1 MAQGYRNDTEH
12 VPHVSIITTKI
23 EPNNNDKES
32 IKMNIK
38 EILATKVSAAMVAAG
53 LPEGTN
59 PAISLSNR
67 PQFGDYQANGV
78 MGAAKKLKTNPREL
92 ATKVVAELNL
102 EGIASKIELA
112 GPGFINIHLCQNW
125 LAAQLNA
132 IAQDAHIGVTQ
143 RGTLDSDKV
152 QTVVVDYSAPNL
164 AKEMHVGHLRSTI
177 IGDAVVRALEFR
189 GDKVIRQNHMG
200 DWGTQFGMLIAHL
213 SDKLASNEVAETA
226 LADLENFYREA
237 KVRFDDEEGF
247 ADRARADVVKLQ
259 SGDEACAKL
268 WQQFIDISITHSE
281 EIYAKLNVSLQRSDI
296 MGESAYNDDLST
308 VIDELMANEIAVED
322 QGAKVVFIDE
332 MANKDGEPSVFIVQ
346 KSGGGFLYATTD
358 LSACRYRSGKLAA
371 DRIIIFTDARQ
382 ALHFKQVE
390 IVARKAGFLPENVG
404 YQHCPF
410 GMMMG
415 DDGKPF
421 KTRTGGTIKL
431 AELLDEAVVRAS
443 ALIKEKNP
451 EISDADLAVI
461 SEKVG
466 IGAVKFADLSKN
478 RTSDYIFNWKTMLSF
493 EGATAPYLQYAYS
506 RIQSI
511 FAKAGAI
518 QNNADINIIE
528 PQEKT
533 LALKLLQLEDVVDAV
548 ISECTPNLLCNY
560 LYELAS
566 LYMSFYEACP
576 ILKEGIS
583 DEVKASRLALCHVIA
598 NTLKQGLDILGI
610 EVMDRM

>member
-1 MAQGYRNDTEH
+1 
-12 VPHVSIITTKI
+12 
-23 EPNNNDKES
+23 
-32 IKMNIK
+32 
-38 EILATKVSAAMVAAG
+38 MVAAG

-92 ATKVVAELNL
+92 AAKVVENL
-102 EGIASKIELA
+102 DLDGIANKIELA
-112 GPGFINIHLCQNW
+112 GPGFINIHLDDKW
-125 LAAQLNA
+125 LAEQLNTV
-132 IAQDAHIGVTQ
+132 AQDEHIGVTQ
-143 RGTLDSDKV
+143 KGTGSEGSLQDKQ

-213 SDKLASNEVAETA
+213 SDKLAGDEVAETA
-226 LADLENFYREA
+226 LSDLENFYREA
-237 KVRFDDEEGF
+237 KIRFDNEEGF

-259 SGDEACAKL
+259 SGDADSAKL
-268 WQQFIDISITHSE
+268 WQQFINISIAHSE
-281 EIYAKLNVSLQRSDI
+281 EIYKKLNVSLKRSDI
-296 MGESAYNDDLST
+296 MGESSYNDDLQT
-308 VIDELMANEIAVED
+308 VVDELMAKEIAVES
-322 QGAKVVFIDE
+322 QGAKAVFINE

-382 ALHFKQVE
+382 SLHFKQVE
-390 IVARKAGFLPENVG
+390 MVARKADLLPEHVG
-404 YQHCPF
+404 YDHCPF

-431 AELLDEAVVRAS
+431 AELLDEAVSRAS
-443 ALIKEKNP
+443 DLIKEKNP
-451 EISDADLAVI
+451 DIDSATLAELSD
-461 SEKVG
+461 KVG

-511 FAKAGAI
+511 FVKAGTT
-518 QNNADINIIE
+518 QNQAEINIVE
-528 PQEKT
+528 PQEKA
-533 LALKLLQLEDVVDAV
+533 LALKILQLEDVIDAV

-583 DEVKASRLALCHVIA
+583 DEVKASRLALCQVVA
-598 NTLKQGLDILGI
+598 QTLKQGLDVLGI
-610 EVMDRM
+610 DVMDRM

>member
-1 MAQGYRNDTEH
+1 
-12 VPHVSIITTKI
+12 
-23 EPNNNDKES
+23 
-32 IKMNIK
+32 MNIK
-38 EILATKVSAAMVAAG
+38 NILAEKVSAAMVAAG

-59 PAISLSNR
+59 PAVSLSNR
-67 PQFGDYQANGV
+67 PNFGDYQANGV
-78 MGAAKKLKTNPREL
+78 MGAAKKLKMNPREL
-92 ATKVVAELNL
+92 ATKVVSELDL
-102 EGIASKIELA
+102 DGIASKVELA
-112 GPGFINIHLCQNW
+112 GPGFINIHLDEKW
-125 LAAQLNA
+125 LAAQLNV
-132 IAQDAHIGVTQ
+132 IAKDAHIGVSQ
-143 RGTLDSDKV
+143 RGSHTDDKV
-152 QTVVVDYSAPNL
+152 QNVVVDYSAPNL

-189 GDKVIRQNHMG
+189 GDNVIRQNHMG

-213 SDKLASNEVAETA
+213 SDKLASDEVAETA

-237 KVRFDDEEGF
+237 KVRFDNEEGF

-259 SGDEACAKL
+259 SGDADSAKL

-281 EIYAKLNVSLQRSDI
+281 EIYAKLNVSLKRSDI
-296 MGESAYNDDLST
+296 MGESAYNGDLSSI
-308 VIDELMANEIAVED
+308 VDELMSKNIAEES
-322 QGAKVVFIDE
+322 QGAKVVFINE
-332 MANKDGEPSVFIVQ
+332 MANKDGEAPVFIVQ

-358 LSACRYRSGKLAA
+358 LSACRYRSDKLAA
-371 DRIIIFTDARQ
+371 NRIIIFTDARQ

-390 IVARKAGFLPENVG
+390 IVARKADLLPESVG

-451 EISDADLAVI
+451 EINEADLDDI
-461 SEKVG
+461 SKKVG

-511 FAKAGAI
+511 FSKVEATNAKIASA
-518 QNNADINIIE
+518 INIIE
-528 PQEKT
+528 PQEKA
-533 LALKLLQLEDVVDAV
+533 LALKLLQLEDVIDAV
-548 ISECTPNLLCNY
+548 INECTPNLLCNY

-576 ILKEGIS
+576 ILKEGITT
-583 DEVKASRLALCHVIA
+583 DVKESRLALCNVIA
-598 NTLKQGLDILGI
+598 ETLKQGLDILGI

>member
-1 MAQGYRNDTEH
+1 
-12 VPHVSIITTKI
+12 
-23 EPNNNDKES
+23 
-32 IKMNIK
+32 MNIK
-38 EILATKVSAAMVAAG
+38 QILANKVSAAMVAAG
-53 LPEGTN
+53 LPADTN

-92 ATKVVAELNL
+92 ATKVVEHLDL
-102 EGIASKIELA
+102 DGIADNIELA
-112 GPGFINIHLCQNW
+112 GPGFINIHLSPTW
-125 LAAQLNA
+125 LAAQLNTVA
-132 IAQDAHIGVTQ
+132 NDNHIGVSQ
-143 RGTLDSDKV
+143 RGTGSEKKP

-213 SDKLASNEVAETA
+213 SDKLASDEVAETA
-226 LADLENFYREA
+226 LSDLENFYREA
-237 KVRFDDEEGF
+237 KVRFDNEEGF

-259 SGDEACAKL
+259 SGDAQCAKL
-268 WQQFIDISITHSE
+268 WQQFIDISIAHSE
-281 EIYAKLNVSLQRSDI
+281 DIYTKLNVSLKRSDI

-308 VIDELMANEIAVED
+308 IIDELMASEIAVED

-332 MANKDGEPSVFIVQ
+332 MANKDGDPSVFIVQ

-358 LSACRYRSGKLAA
+358 LSACRYRSGKLKA

-390 IVARKAGFLPENVG
+390 IVARKAGLLPENVG
-404 YQHCPF
+404 YDHCPF

-415 DDGKPF
+415 KDGKPF

-431 AELLDEAVVRAS
+431 AELLDEAVSRAS
-443 ALIKEKNP
+443 DLIKEKNP
-451 EISDADLAVI
+451 DIDDKTLADIAN
-461 SEKVG
+461 KVG

-478 RTSDYIFNWKTMLSF
+478 RTSDYIFNWQTMLSF

-511 FAKAGAI
+511 FTKAESAKAESAKAESAKAQSANKQASI
-518 QNNADINIIE
+518 TIIE
-528 PQEKT
+528 PQEKA
-533 LALKLLQLEDVVDAV
+533 LALKLLQLEDVIDAV

-576 ILKEGIS
+576 ILKDGI
-583 DEVKASRLALCHVIA
+583 DQQVKESRLALCNLIA
-598 NTLKQGLDILGI
+598 STLKQGLDILGI
-610 EVMDRM
+610 EVMERM

>member
-1 MAQGYRNDTEH
+1 
-12 VPHVSIITTKI
+12 
-23 EPNNNDKES
+23 
-32 IKMNIK
+32 MNIK
-38 EILATKVSAAMVAAG
+38 QLLSDIVLKAMVDAG
-53 LPEGTN
+53 LPQDTN
-59 PAISLSNR
+59 PAVSQSTK

-92 ATKVVAELNL
+92 ATKVVESLTPALVDA
-102 EGIASKIELA
+102 GIAEKIELA
-112 GPGFINIHLCQNW
+112 GPGFINIHLSKTW
-125 LAAQLNA
+125 LASALAQAANDEKL
-132 IAQDAHIGVTQ
+132 GVTQ
-143 RGTLDSDKV
+143 RAEP

-200 DWGTQFGMLIAHL
+200 DWGTQFGMLLAHL
-213 SDKLASNEVAETA
+213 SDKLAANEVAETA

-237 KVRFDDEEGF
+237 KVRFDEEDGF
-247 ADRARADVVKLQ
+247 ADRAREYVVKLQ
-259 SGDEACAKL
+259 SGDADCATL
-268 WQQFIDISITHSE
+268 WQQFIDISIHHSE
-281 EIYAKLNVSLQRSDI
+281 EIYDKLNVTLTRQDI
-296 MGESAYNDDLST
+296 MGESAYNPDLPA
-308 VIDELMANEIAVED
+308 VIDELMAKGIAVED
-322 QGAKVVFIDE
+322 QGAKVVFIEE

-346 KSGGGFLYATTD
+346 KSGGGYLYATTD
-358 LSACRYRSGKLAA
+358 LSACRYRSNELNA

-390 IVARKAGFLPENVG
+390 IVARKAGFLPENVA
-404 YQHCPF
+404 YDHCPF

-431 AELLDEAVVRAS
+431 ADLLDEAVTRATE
-443 ALIKEKNP
+443 LIKEKNP
-451 EISDADLAVI
+451 EMPAEQL
-461 SEKVG
+461 SEVAQKVG

-511 FAKAGAI
+511 FTKAGVKSEQLPSQATI
-518 QNNADINIIE
+518 VE
-528 PQEKT
+528 PQEKA
-533 LALKLLQLEDVVDAV
+533 LALKLLQLEEVLDAV
-548 ISECTPNLLCNY
+548 ISDGTPNLLCNY

-576 ILKEGIS
+576 ILKDGI
-583 DEVKASRLALCHVIA
+583 DEETKLSRLALCHAIA
-598 NTLKQGLDILGI
+598 NTLEKGLDILGI
-610 EVMDRM
+610 EVMERM

>member
-1 MAQGYRNDTEH
+1 
-12 VPHVSIITTKI
+12 
-23 EPNNNDKES
+23 
-32 IKMNIK
+32 MNIK
-38 EILATKVSAAMVAAG
+38 QILAKKVSAAMLAAG

-92 ATKVVAELNL
+92 ATKVVEQLNL
-102 EGIASKIELA
+102 DGIADKIELA
-112 GPGFINIHLCQNW
+112 GPGFINIHLAKTW
-125 LAAQLNA
+125 LASQLSNVA
-132 IAQDAHIGVTQ
+132 NDEYIGVTQ
-143 RGTLDSDKV
+143 RGKSEADKK

-213 SDKLASNEVAETA
+213 SDKLASDEVAETA

-237 KVRFDDEEGF
+237 KVRFDEEEGF

-259 SGDEACAKL
+259 SGDEQCAKL
-268 WQQFIDISITHSE
+268 WQQFIDISISHSE
-281 EIYAKLNVSLQRSDI
+281 EIYDKLNVSLTRKDI

-308 VIDELMANEIAVED
+308 VIDELMANKIAVED

-346 KSGGGFLYATTD
+346 KSGGGYLYATTD
-358 LSACRYRSGKLAA
+358 LSACRYRSGKLQA

-390 IVARKAGFLPENVG
+390 IVARKAGFLPEQVV
-404 YQHCPF
+404 YDHCPF

-431 AELLDEAVVRAS
+431 AELLDEAVTRAS
-443 ALIKEKNP
+443 GLIKEKNP
-451 EISDADLAVI
+451 DIDEVTLADISK
-461 SEKVG
+461 KVG

-511 FAKAGAI
+511 FTKAEAATFSDNI
-518 QNNADINIIE
+518 QVIE
-528 PQEKT
+528 PQEKA
-533 LALKLLQLEDVVDAV
+533 LALKLLQLEDVIDAV

-583 DEVKASRLALCHVIA
+583 AEVKESRLALCNLIA
-598 NTLKQGLDILGI
+598 KTLQQGLDILGI
-610 EVMDRM
+610 DVMDRM

>member
-1 MAQGYRNDTEH
+1 
-12 VPHVSIITTKI
+12 
-23 EPNNNDKES
+23 
-32 IKMNIK
+32 MNISN
-38 EILATKVSAAMVAAG
+38 ILSEKVSAAMTAAG

-67 PQFGDYQANGV
+67 ANFGDYQANGV

-92 ATKVVAELNL
+92 ATKVVEALDLN
-102 EGIASKIELA
+102 GIAEKIELA
-112 GPGFINIHLCQNW
+112 GPGFINIHLDKNW
-125 LAAQLNA
+125 LAEQLNN
-132 IAQDAHIGVTQ
+132 ISTDANLGVSQ
-143 RGTLDSDKV
+143 SAKP
-152 QTVVVDYSAPNL
+152 QNVVVDYSAPNL

-189 GDKVIRQNHMG
+189 GEHVIRQNHMG
-200 DWGTQFGMLIAHL
+200 DWGTQFGMLLAHL

-226 LADLENFYREA
+226 LSDLENFYREA
-237 KVRFDDEEGF
+237 KVRFDNEDGF
-247 ADRARADVVKLQ
+247 ADRARDYVVKLQ
-259 SGDEACAKL
+259 GGDTDCATL
-268 WQQFIDISITHSE
+268 WQQFIDISISHSE
-281 EIYAKLNVSLQRSDI
+281 DIYKKLNVTLARKDI
-296 MGESAYNDDLST
+296 MGESAYNDDLSN
-308 VIDELMANEIAVED
+308 VIDELMAQKIAVED
-322 QGAKVVFIDE
+322 QGAKVVFINE
-332 MANKDGEPSVFIVQ
+332 MANKDGDPSVFIVQ
-346 KSGGGFLYATTD
+346 KSGGGYLYATTD
-358 LSACRYRSGKLAA
+358 LSACRYRSGKLKA

-382 ALHFKQVE
+382 GLHFKQVE
-390 IVARKAGFLPENVG
+390 IVARKAGFLPEHVA
-404 YQHCPF
+404 YDHCPF

-415 DDGKPF
+415 DDGTPF

-431 AELLDEAVVRAS
+431 AELLDEAIVRAA

-451 EISDADLAVI
+451 DITDAELTEI

-511 FAKAGAI
+511 FTKANFSADNMQGIAI
-518 QNNADINIIE
+518 VE
-528 PQEKT
+528 PQEKA
-533 LALKLLQLEDVVDAV
+533 LAMKLLQLENVINSV

-576 ILKEGIS
+576 ILKDDIA
-583 DEVKASRLALCHVIA
+583 DDVKQSRLALSYMIA
-598 NTLKQGLDILGI
+598 NTMKQGLDILGI
-610 EVMDRM
+610 DVMERM

>member
-1 MAQGYRNDTEH
+1 
-12 VPHVSIITTKI
+12 
-23 EPNNNDKES
+23 
-32 IKMNIK
+32 MNISN
-38 EILATKVSAAMVAAG
+38 ILSEKVKLAMITAG

-67 PQFGDYQANGV
+67 ANFGDYQANGV

-92 ATKVVAELNL
+92 ATKVVDALDL
-102 EGIASKIELA
+102 SGIAEKVELA
-112 GPGFINIHLCQNW
+112 GPGFINIHLDQQW
-125 LAAQLNA
+125 LATQLN
-132 IAQDAHIGVTQ
+132 QVSNDKNLGVSQSATPQ
-143 RGTLDSDKV
+143 N
-152 QTVVVDYSAPNL
+152 VVVDYSAPNL

-189 GDKVIRQNHMG
+189 GEHVIRQNHMG
-200 DWGTQFGMLIAHL
+200 DWGTQFGMLLAHL

-247 ADRARADVVKLQ
+247 ADRARDYVVKLQ
-259 SGDEACAKL
+259 SGEAQCAVL
-268 WQQFIDISITHSE
+268 WQQFIDISIAHSE
-281 EIYAKLNVSLQRSDI
+281 DIYQKLNVTLTRDDI
-296 MGESAYNDDLST
+296 MGESAYNDDLSN
-308 VIDELMANEIAVED
+308 VIDELMAQKIAVED
-322 QGAKVVFIDE
+322 QGAKVVFINE
-332 MANKDGEPSVFIVQ
+332 MANKDGDPSVFIVQ
-346 KSGGGFLYATTD
+346 KSGGGYLYATTD
-358 LSACRYRSGKLAA
+358 LSACRYRSNELKA

-390 IVARKAGFLPENVG
+390 IVARKAGLLPEHVG
-404 YQHCPF
+404 YDHCPF

-431 AELLDEAVVRAS
+431 AELLDEAVVRAK
-443 ALIKEKNP
+443 AVIAEKNP
-451 EISDADLAVI
+451 DYSEEKLTELAN
-461 SEKVG
+461 KVG

-511 FAKAGAI
+511 FAKADFTGVS
-518 QNNADINIIE
+518 NANSIVIVE
-528 PQEKT
+528 PQEKA
-533 LALKLLQLEDVVDAV
+533 LALKLLQLENVIDSV

-576 ILKEGIS
+576 ILKDDIT
-583 DEVKASRLALCHVIA
+583 DEVKQSRLALCQVIA

-610 EVMDRM
+610 DVMERM

>member
-1 MAQGYRNDTEH
+1 
-12 VPHVSIITTKI
+12 
-23 EPNNNDKES
+23 
-32 IKMNIK
+32 MNISD
-38 EILATKVSAAMVAAG
+38 ILSEKVKLAMTAAG

-67 PQFGDYQANGV
+67 ANFGDYQANGV

-92 ATKVVAELNL
+92 ATKVVDALDL
-102 EGIASKIELA
+102 SGIAEKVELA
-112 GPGFINIHLCQNW
+112 GPGFINIHLDQQW
-125 LAAQLNA
+125 LATQLN
-132 IAQDAHIGVTQ
+132 QVSNDKNLGVSQSATPQ
-143 RGTLDSDKV
+143 N
-152 QTVVVDYSAPNL
+152 VVVDYSAPNL

-189 GDKVIRQNHMG
+189 GEHVIRQNHMG
-200 DWGTQFGMLIAHL
+200 DWGTQFGMLLAHL

-247 ADRARADVVKLQ
+247 ADRARDYVVKLQ
-259 SGDEACAKL
+259 SGEAQCAVL
-268 WQQFIDISITHSE
+268 WQQFIDISIAHSE
-281 EIYAKLNVSLQRSDI
+281 DIYQKLNVTLTRDDI
-296 MGESAYNDDLST
+296 MGESAYNDDLSN
-308 VIDELMANEIAVED
+308 VIDELMAQKIAVED
-322 QGAKVVFIDE
+322 QGAKVVFINE
-332 MANKDGEPSVFIVQ
+332 MANKDGDPSVFIVQ
-346 KSGGGFLYATTD
+346 KSGGGYLYATTD
-358 LSACRYRSGKLAA
+358 LSACRYRSNELKA

-390 IVARKAGFLPENVG
+390 IVARKAGLLPEHVG
-404 YQHCPF
+404 YDHCPF

-431 AELLDEAVVRAS
+431 AELLDEAVVRAK
-443 ALIKEKNP
+443 AVIAEKNP
-451 EISDADLAVI
+451 DYSEEKLTELAN
-461 SEKVG
+461 KVG

-511 FAKAGAI
+511 FAKADFTGVS
-518 QNNADINIIE
+518 NANSIVIVE
-528 PQEKT
+528 PQEKA
-533 LALKLLQLEDVVDAV
+533 LALKLLQLENVIDSV

-576 ILKEGIS
+576 ILKDDIT
-583 DEVKASRLALCHVIA
+583 DEVKQSRLALCQVIA

-610 EVMDRM
+610 DVMERM

>member
-1 MAQGYRNDTEH
+1 M
-12 VPHVSIITTKI
+12 SIIDAKI

-38 EILATKVSAAMVAAG
+38 NILSEKVSAAMVAAG

-59 PAISLSNR
+59 PAVSLSNR
-67 PQFGDYQANGV
+67 PNFGDYQANGV

-92 ATKVVAELNL
+92 ATKVVAELDL
-102 EGIASKIELA
+102 DGIASKVELA
-112 GPGFINIHLCQNW
+112 GPGFINIHLDENW
-125 LAAQLNA
+125 LAAQLNEVA
-132 IAQDAHIGVTQ
+132 KDEFIGVAQ
-143 RGTLDSDKV
+143 RSTTSGEINADDKQ

-213 SDKLASNEVAETA
+213 SDKLASDEVAETA

-237 KVRFDDEEGF
+237 KVRFDNEEGF

-259 SGDEACAKL
+259 SGDAACAKL

-281 EIYAKLNVSLQRSDI
+281 DIYAKLNVSLKRSDI

-308 VIDELMANEIAVED
+308 VIDELMAKEIAEES
-322 QGAKVVFIDE
+322 QGAKVVFINE
-332 MANKDGEPSVFIVQ
+332 MANKDGEAPVFIVQ

-390 IVARKAGFLPENVG
+390 IVSRKAGFLPDNVA

-431 AELLDEAVVRAS
+431 AELLDESIVRAA

-451 EISDADLAVI
+451 EISDTDLAEI
-461 SEKVG
+461 SKKVG

-511 FAKAGAI
+511 FSKAGAVED
-518 QNNADINIIE
+518 NAAINIIE
-528 PQEKT
+528 PQEKA

-583 DEVKASRLALCHVIA
+583 EEVKASRLALCRVVA
-598 NTLKQGLDILGI
+598 DTLKQGLDILGI

>member
-1 MAQGYRNDTEH
+1 
-12 VPHVSIITTKI
+12 
-23 EPNNNDKES
+23 
-32 IKMNIK
+32 MNIK
-38 EILATKVSAAMVAAG
+38 EILSIKVSQAMVAAG

-59 PAISLSNR
+59 PAVSLSNR
-67 PQFGDYQANGV
+67 PNFGDYQANGV

-102 EGIASKIELA
+102 DGIASKVELA
-112 GPGFINIHLCQNW
+112 GPGFINIHLDEKW
-125 LAAQLNA
+125 LAAQLNTV
-132 IAQDAHIGVTQ
+132 AQDTHIGVSQ
-143 RGTLDSDKV
+143 RGASENDKQ

-213 SDKLASNEVAETA
+213 SDKLASDEVAETA

-237 KVRFDDEEGF
+237 KVRFDNEEGF

-259 SGDEACAKL
+259 SGDADSAKL
-268 WQQFIDISITHSE
+268 WQQFIDISIAHSE
-281 EIYAKLNVSLQRSDI
+281 EIYAKLNVSLKRSDI

-308 VIDELMANEIAVED
+308 VVDELMASGIAEES

-332 MANKDGEPSVFIVQ
+332 MANKDGERPVFIVQ

-382 ALHFKQVE
+382 GLHFKQVE
-390 IVARKAGFLPENVG
+390 IVARKAGFLPTNVG

-451 EISDADLAVI
+451 EISDVDLAEI
-461 SEKVG
+461 SNKVG

-511 FAKAGAI
+511 FSKAQASAGTLPA
-518 QNNADINIIE
+518 NATITITIIE
-528 PQEKT
+528 PQEKA
-533 LALKLLQLEDVVDAV
+533 LALKLLQLEDVIDAV

-583 DEVKASRLALCHVIA
+583 EEVKASRLALCKVIA
-598 NTLKQGLDILGI
+598 DTLKQGLDILGI

>member
-1 MAQGYRNDTEH
+1 
-12 VPHVSIITTKI
+12 
-23 EPNNNDKES
+23 
-32 IKMNIK
+32 MNIK
-38 EILATKVSAAMVAAG
+38 QILSDKVSAAMVAAG

-59 PAISLSNR
+59 PAVSLATR
-67 PQFGDYQANGV
+67 TGFGDYQANGV

-92 ATKVVAELNL
+92 ATKVVDNL
-102 EGIASKIELA
+102 QLAGIASHVELA
-112 GPGFINIHLCQNW
+112 GPGFINIHLNEQW
-125 LAAQLNA
+125 LSSQLNN
-132 IAQDAHIGVTQ
+132 ITNDARIGVSQ
-143 RGTLDSDKV
+143 RETP

-213 SDKLASNEVAETA
+213 SDKLASDEVAETA
-226 LADLENFYREA
+226 LSDLENFYREA
-237 KVRFDDEEGF
+237 KIRFDNEEGF

-259 SGDEACAKL
+259 SGDADSAKL

-281 EIYAKLNVSLQRSDI
+281 EIYQKLNVSLTRNDI
-296 MGESAYNDDLST
+296 MGESAYNNDLSN
-308 VIDELMANEIAVED
+308 VIDELMAKEIAVED

-332 MANKDGEPSVFIVQ
+332 MANKEGEPSVFIVQ

-358 LSACRYRSGKLAA
+358 LSACRYRSNELKA

-382 ALHFKQVE
+382 SLHFKQVE
-390 IVARKAGFLPENVG
+390 VVSRNAGFLPDNVA

-415 DDGKPF
+415 NDGKPF

-431 AELLDEAVVRAS
+431 AALLDEAIIRAS
-443 ALIKEKNP
+443 DVIREKNP
-451 EISDADLAVI
+451 DYNEEKLAEIAS
-461 SEKVG
+461 KVG

-511 FAKAGAI
+511 SSKALVDESAVKAI
-518 QNNADINIIE
+518 IKIIE
-528 PQEKT
+528 PQEKA
-533 LALKLLQLEDVVDAV
+533 LALKILQLEDVIDAV

-576 ILKEGIS
+576 ILKEGI
-583 DEVKASRLALCHVIA
+583 DVEVKNSRLALGQIIA
-598 NTLKQGLDILGI
+598 KTLKQGLDVLGI

>member
-1 MAQGYRNDTEH
+1 
-12 VPHVSIITTKI
+12 
-23 EPNNNDKES
+23 
-32 IKMNIK
+32 MNISN
-38 EILATKVSAAMVAAG
+38 ILSEKVKLAMTAAG

-59 PAISLSNR
+59 PAISLSSRAN
-67 PQFGDYQANGV
+67 FGDYQANGV

-92 ATKVVAELNL
+92 ATKVVDALDL
-102 EGIASKIELA
+102 TGIAEKIELA
-112 GPGFINIHLCQNW
+112 GPGFINIHLDKNW
-125 LAAQLNA
+125 LAEQLNQ
-132 IAQDAHIGVTQ
+132 ISNDENLGVNQ
-143 RGTLDSDKV
+143 SEKP
-152 QTVVVDYSAPNL
+152 QNVVVDYSAPNL

-189 GDKVIRQNHMG
+189 GEHVIRQNHMG
-200 DWGTQFGMLIAHL
+200 DWGTQFGMLLAHL

-226 LADLENFYREA
+226 LSDLENFYREA
-237 KVRFDDEEGF
+237 KVRFDNEDGF
-247 ADRARADVVKLQ
+247 ADRARDYVVKLQ
-259 SGDEACAKL
+259 SGDTHCATL
-268 WQQFIDISITHSE
+268 WQQFIDISISHSE
-281 EIYAKLNVSLQRSDI
+281 DIYKKLNVTLARKDI
-296 MGESAYNDDLST
+296 MGESAYNDDLSN
-308 VIDELMANEIAVED
+308 VIDELMAQKIAVED
-322 QGAKVVFIDE
+322 QGAKVVFINE
-332 MANKDGEPSVFIVQ
+332 MANKDGDPSVFIVQ
-346 KSGGGFLYATTD
+346 KSGGGYLYATTD
-358 LSACRYRSGKLAA
+358 LSACRYRVGELKA

-390 IVARKAGFLPENVG
+390 IVARKAGFLPEHVG
-404 YQHCPF
+404 YDHCPF

-415 DDGKPF
+415 DDGTPF

-431 AELLDEAVVRAS
+431 AELLDEAILRAS

-451 EISDADLAVI
+451 DIADADLTEI

-511 FAKAGAI
+511 FTKADFSADNI
-518 QNNADINIIE
+518 QTITIVE
-528 PQEKT
+528 PQEKA
-533 LALKLLQLEDVVDAV
+533 LALKLLQLENVINAV

-576 ILKEGIS
+576 ILKDDIATN
-583 DEVKASRLALCHVIA
+583 VKQSRLALSYIIA

-610 EVMDRM
+610 DVMERM

>member
-1 MAQGYRNDTEH
+1 
-12 VPHVSIITTKI
+12 
-23 EPNNNDKES
+23 
-32 IKMNIK
+32 MNIK
-38 EILATKVSAAMVAAG
+38 NILAEKVSAAMVAAG

-92 ATKVVAELNL
+92 ATKVIAELDL
-102 EGIASKIELA
+102 DGIASKIELA
-112 GPGFINIHLCQNW
+112 GPGFINIHLDDKW
-125 LAAQLNA
+125 LAEQLNSV
-132 IAQDAHIGVTQ
+132 ILDNHTGVTQ
-143 RGTLDSDKV
+143 RTSP

-213 SDKLASNEVAETA
+213 SDKLASDEVAETA
-226 LADLENFYREA
+226 LSDLENFYREA
-237 KVRFDDEEGF
+237 KVRFDNEEGF

-259 SGDEACAKL
+259 SGDADSAKL
-268 WQQFIDISITHSE
+268 WQQFIDISIAHSE
-281 EIYAKLNVSLQRSDI
+281 EIYNKLNVSLKRSDI
-296 MGESAYNDDLST
+296 MGESAYNDDLSI
-308 VIDELMANEIAVED
+308 VVDELMAKEIAVES
-322 QGAKVVFIDE
+322 QGAKAVFINE
-332 MANKDGEPSVFIVQ
+332 MANKDGDAPVLIVQ

-358 LSACRYRSGKLAA
+358 LAACRYRSGKLAA

-382 ALHFKQVE
+382 SLHFKQVE
-390 IVARKAGFLPENVG
+390 IVARKAGLLPEHVG
-404 YQHCPF
+404 YDHCPF

-431 AELLDEAVVRAS
+431 AELLDEAISRAS
-443 ALIKEKNP
+443 DLIKEKNP
-451 EISDADLAVI
+451 DIDAAELADISA
-461 SEKVG
+461 KVG

-506 RIQSI
+506 RIHSI
-511 FAKAGAI
+511 FLKAGVTQTQENI
-518 QNNADINIIE
+518 TIIE
-528 PQEKT
+528 PQEKA

-566 LYMSFYEACP
+566 LYMSFYESCP
-576 ILKEGIS
+576 ILKEGI
-583 DEVKASRLALCHVIA
+583 EVDVKESRLALCQVTSK
-598 NTLKQGLDILGI
+598 TLKQGLDILGI
-610 EVMDRM
+610 DVMDRM

>member
-1 MAQGYRNDTEH
+1 
-12 VPHVSIITTKI
+12 
-23 EPNNNDKES
+23 
-32 IKMNIK
+32 MNISN
-38 EILATKVSAAMVAAG
+38 ILSEKVSAAMTAAG

-67 PQFGDYQANGV
+67 ANFGDYQANGV

-92 ATKVVAELNL
+92 ATKVVDALDL
-102 EGIASKIELA
+102 SGIAEKVELA
-112 GPGFINIHLCQNW
+112 GPGFINIHLDKNW
-125 LAAQLNA
+125 LAAQLND
-132 IAQDAHIGVTQ
+132 ISSDEKLGVSQSATPQ
-143 RGTLDSDKV
+143 N
-152 QTVVVDYSAPNL
+152 VVVDYSAPNL

-189 GDKVIRQNHMG
+189 GEHVIRQNHMG
-200 DWGTQFGMLIAHL
+200 DWGTQFGMLLAHL

-237 KVRFDDEEGF
+237 KVRFDDEDGF
-247 ADRARADVVKLQ
+247 ADRARDYVVKLQ
-259 SGDEACAKL
+259 SGEEKCATL
-268 WQQFIDISITHSE
+268 WQQFIDISIAHSE
-281 EIYAKLNVSLQRSDI
+281 DIYQKLNVTLSRDDI
-296 MGESAYNDDLST
+296 MGESAYNDDLSN
-308 VIDELMANEIAVED
+308 VIDELMAQKIAVED

-346 KSGGGFLYATTD
+346 KSGGGYLYATTD
-358 LSACRYRSGKLAA
+358 LSACRYRSGELNA

-390 IVARKAGFLPENVG
+390 IVARKAGFLPEHVG
-404 YQHCPF
+404 YDHCPF

-431 AELLDEAVVRAS
+431 AELLDEAVVRA
-443 ALIKEKNP
+443 KEVIAQKNP
-451 EISDADLAVI
+451 DYSEEKLSEIA
-461 SEKVG
+461 EKVG

-511 FAKAGAI
+511 FTKANFSAADNSQAI
-518 QNNADINIIE
+518 AIIE
-528 PQEKT
+528 PQEKA
-533 LALKLLQLEDVVDAV
+533 LALKLLQLESVLDAV

-576 ILKEGIS
+576 ILKDDIAI
-583 DEVKASRLALCHVIA
+583 DVKQSRLALCQIIA

-610 EVMDRM
+610 DVMERM